1 MYLKIVNFLL
11 YAYVACLIGTDEM
24 TKSENPSGV
33 TGADRRL
40 LLSTGINKEII
51 VLNFLTSLFLQ
62 NILLN
67 AARFVGKLA
76 ILRDVILAW
85 NRSKCSSGCYR
96 RFRLTDA

>member
-40 LLSTGINKEII
+40 LLSTGTNKE
-51 VLNFLTSLFLQ
+51 
-62 NILLN
+62 ILLN

-76 ILRDVILAW
+76 ILRDVILARK
-85 NRSKCSSGCYR
+85 RSKCSSGCYR

>member
-1 MYLKIVNFLL
+1 MGFKLWSIIELWNDQRLDFRL
-11 YAYVACLIGTDEM
+11 YTYVACLIGTDEM

-51 VLNFLTSLFLQ
+51 
-62 NILLN
+62 ILLN

-85 NRSKCSSGCYR
+85 KRSKCSSGCYR

>member
-40 LLSTGINKEII
+40 LLSILIT
-51 VLNFLTSLFLQ
+51 
-62 NILLN
+62 ILLN

-85 NRSKCSSGCYR
+85 KRSKCSSGCYR